1 MAVIRPFKGIRPRR
15 DKAHLVVSRSVN
27 TYKKNILQAKLE
39 ENPFTFL
46 HIILPESGGKSTTKP
61 NSIERFKLVKKK
73 YDEFKKKKYLIKDSK
88 EAVYIY
94 LQIKNGCRYLGIIG
108 AASIEDYNNGVI
120 KIHEQTLTKRVE
132 VFTNYL
138 DVCGF
143 NAEPVLLTY
152 EDDET
157 INAVLKKYTKLR
169 AEYEFTTADEISHY
183 LWPVTDKS
191 DLMKIKNS
199 FAKMTSVYIADG
211 HHRFSSSALLAKKI
225 NGKGK
230 IKRGA
235 HNYCLSFFIAE
246 SGLKIYDFNRLVKD
260 LDGLPVEGFLK
271 KISNHFT
278 VSKASKKIISPRK
291 KHDFA
296 FYTDGNWYLL
306 TLKKGIIKKKAALS
320 NLDAQ
325 ILTQLILDP
334 VFGIKDL
341 RTDNRISFL
350 GGHEGMVGLKNRVDE
365 GKAKAA
371 FALFPVT
378 VDELKTIADQKQI
391 MPPKSTYIEPKLRS
405 GLVIQQLFDE

>member
-1 MAVIRPFKGIRPRR
+1 MAVIKPFKGIRPGR

-39 ENPFTFL
+39 ENPYTFL
-46 HIILPESGGKSTTKP
+46 HIILPEYGGKSTTKP

-73 YDEFKKKKYLIKDSK
+73 YDEFKSKKVLIKDSK
-88 EAVYIY
+88 ESLYIY
-94 LQIKNGCRYLGIIG
+94 LQVKKGNRYLGIIG
-108 AASIEDYNNGVI
+108 AASIEDYMNGVI

-152 EDDET
+152 KDDKI
-157 INAVLKKYTKLR
+157 INGVLKKYTDTR
-169 AEYEFTTADEISHY
+169 AEYEFTTADEITHY
-183 LWPVTDKS
+183 LWPVMDKN
-191 DLMKIKNS
+191 DLAKIFNS
-199 FAKMTSVYIADG
+199 FSKMDSIYIADG

-225 NGKGK
+225 NRNGK

-235 HNYCLSFFIAE
+235 HNYCLSYFIAE
-246 SGLKIYDFNRLVKD
+246 SNLRIFDFNRLVKD
-260 LDGLPVEGFLK
+260 LNGLTVEAFLK
-271 KISNHFT
+271 KISANFRI
-278 VSKASKKIISPRK
+278 SKASKKIISPRK
-291 KHDFA
+291 KHEFV
-296 FYTDGNWYLL
+296 FYAEQHWYSLS
-306 TLKKGIIKKKAALS
+306 LKKGIIKKKDALS

-334 VFGIKDL
+334 VLGIKDL

-350 GGHEGMVGLKNRVDE
+350 GGHEGMIGLKNSVDD
-365 GKAKAA
+365 GKSKAA
-371 FALFPVT
+371 FALFPVK
-378 VDELKTIADQKQI
+378 VDELKTIADDKQI